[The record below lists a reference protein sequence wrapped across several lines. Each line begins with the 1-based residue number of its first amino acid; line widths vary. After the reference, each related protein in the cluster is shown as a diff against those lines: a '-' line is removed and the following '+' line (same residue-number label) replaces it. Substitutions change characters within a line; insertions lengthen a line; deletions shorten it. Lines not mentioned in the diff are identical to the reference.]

1 MDRRTTYTPS
11 KPPPSR
17 NRRNRRRK
25 DWNAAIRRG
34 CLLIGIVELAFLLF
48 ENPVFWV
55 RNVRVE
61 GLQTLNANQV
71 FFEAGIKP
79 RTNIFKVWLREPIK
93 ARLERDP
100 VIERV
105 DRLADFPD
113 TIVLRIHERRP
124 YAVLMLNGCYWLLDP
139 NGIPYRLLA
148 GPVPGLPLLKY
159 VGAENDTPVTLGK
172 PIRQNWVLESFKLL
186 ALIGDR
192 RNLDPQVVT
201 VDQNANLCLNRADK
215 LQIKLGQPDDLPEKL
230 AVAAET
236 LAPGAEAH
244 ARNIAYIDVSS
255 PGQPALM
262 LRREGDSK
270 ENGNRIDGHDQNG
283 DSAAPQ

>member
-1 MDRRTTYTPS
+1 LDSRTTYTTR
-11 KPPPSR
+11 KPPPPR

-25 DWNAAIRRG
+25 DWNTTIRRG
-34 CLLIGIVELAFLLF
+34 CVVIGFVELAFLLF
-48 ENPVFWV
+48 ENPAFWV

-61 GLQTLNANQV
+61 GLQTLNASQV
-71 FFEAGIKP
+71 FFESGIKP
-79 RTNIFKVWLREPIK
+79 RTNIFKAWLHEPVK

-100 VIERV
+100 VIERA
-105 DRLADFPD
+105 DRLVDFPD
-113 TIVLRIHERRP
+113 TIVLRIHERKP
-124 YAVLMLNGCYWLLDP
+124 YAVLLLGGRYWLLDP

-148 GPVPGLPLLKY
+148 GPLDGLPLLKY
-159 VGAENDTPVTLGK
+159 VGVQTDTPVTLGR
-172 PIRQNWVLESFKLL
+172 PIRQSWVLESYKLL

-192 RNLDPQVVT
+192 KTLDPQLVT
-201 VDQNANLCLNRADK
+201 VDQNANLCLNRADN

-236 LAPGAEAH
+236 LAPGAESRAH
-244 ARNIAYIDVSS
+244 NIAYIDVSS

-270 ENGNRIDGHDQNG
+270 ENGNRIDGHGQNG
-283 DSAAPQ
+283 DAVAPQ